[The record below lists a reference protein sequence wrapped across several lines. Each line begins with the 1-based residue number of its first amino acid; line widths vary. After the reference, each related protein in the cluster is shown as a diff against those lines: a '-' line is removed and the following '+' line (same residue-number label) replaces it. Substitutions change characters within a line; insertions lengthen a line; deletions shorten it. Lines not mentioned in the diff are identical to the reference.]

1 VYCFFLL
8 SRKVIQYLLL
18 TQVFIMSFV
27 ADYRYAIEEL
37 YMFLE
42 VDFLEEIKKLD
53 KFYVVMILQWS
64 QILVI
69 VGIMLEKFQPW
80 KVEQLDFFMLEILEV
95 GSK

>member
-53 KFYVVMILQWS
+53 KFYVVMILQ
-64 QILVI
+64 
-69 VGIMLEKFQPW
+69 
-80 KVEQLDFFMLEILEV
+80 
-95 GSK
+95 